1 MSAARAK
8 SRASGTGALAVMTL
22 LMVGYIGAI
31 AFATVWLRHRISVAA
46 NASRALEVQ
55 MAEVQRKIDGVN
67 ADIARAESPAQLLV
81 QNTALGLNLVRPNEQ
96 QIVRTS
102 DDVERRLATK
112 RFNQLL
118 STNPHPHPPTAG
130 P

>member
-1 MSAARAK
+1 MSAKHTKARSSSA
-8 SRASGTGALAVMTL
+8 GALALMTL
-22 LMVGYIGAI
+22 LLVGYIGAI

-67 ADIARAESPAQLLV
+67 ADIARAESPAQLLA
-81 QNTALGLNLVRPNEQ
+81 QNTALGLNLVRPGEQ

-118 STNPHPHPPTAG
+118 SRNPRPPVPTAG